1 MYTPDFD
8 YVRAN
13 SVQEAVRLLGES
25 QGAKLLAGGHSL
37 IPIMKLR
44 QGNPGKLIDIG
55 RIAGLKGVT
64 RSNGTSRIGALTTH
78 AMVAASADLPGALAD
93 AARNIADL
101 QVRNRGTVGGN
112 VAHADPASD
121 LPTVFTALGA
131 TFHVTGPNGER
142 SISASDFFTGM
153 FTTGLADN
161 EVLTAVEVPV
171 HASGTGSAY
180 AKMINPAS
188 GYAMVG
194 AAAVVT
200 VADGKCTQAS
210 VAVGGLTPSA
220 TRAPSVEAALAGKA
234 LDEANI
240 AMAAREVEND
250 LGGDLLGDMH
260 AGADYRKAMAPVFV
274 KRALLAAA
282 ARASQ

>member
-1 MYTPDFD
+1 MYTPEFD

-240 AMAAREVEND
+240 AIAAGEVEND

>member
-1 MYTPDFD
+1 MYTPEFD

-200 VADGKCTQAS
+200 MTDGKCTQAS

-240 AMAAREVEND
+240 AMAAGEVEND

>member
-25 QGAKLLAGGHSL
+25 RGAKLLAGGHSL
-37 IPIMKLR
+37 IPILKLR

-55 RIAGLKGVT
+55 RIAELKGVT

-78 AMVAASADLPGALAD
+78 AMVAASADLPGALLD
-93 AARNIADL
+93 AANIIADL

-121 LPTVFTALGA
+121 LPTVFAALGA
-131 TFHVTGPNGER
+131 TFHVTGPNGGR
-142 SISASDFFTGM
+142 SIPASDFFTGM
-153 FTTGLADN
+153 FTTGVAED

-171 HASGTGSAY
+171 HTRGTGSAY

-240 AMAAREVEND
+240 VMAAREVEND

-260 AGADYRKAMAPVFV
+260 AGAAYRKAMAPVFV
-274 KRALLAAA
+274 KRALMAAA

>member
-1 MYTPDFD
+1 MYTPEFD

-78 AMVAASADLPGALAD
+78 AMVAASADPPGALAD

-194 AAAVVT
+194 AATVVT

-240 AMAAREVEND
+240 AIAAGEVEND

-282 ARASQ
+282 ARASL

>member
-55 RIAGLKGVT
+55 RIAELKGIT
-64 RSNGTSRIGALTTH
+64 GSNGTSRIGALTTH

-93 AARNIADL
+93 AARNIADV

-121 LPTVFTALGA
+121 LPTVFAALGA
-131 TFHVTGPNGER
+131 TFHVTGPNGGR
-142 SISASDFFTGM
+142 SIPASDFFTGM
-153 FTTGLADN
+153 FTTGLAED

-274 KRALLAAA
+274 KRALMAAA

>member
-55 RIAGLKGVT
+55 RIAELKGIT
-64 RSNGTSRIGALTTH
+64 GSNGTSRIGALTTH

-93 AARNIADL
+93 AARVIADV

-121 LPTVFTALGA
+121 LPTVFAALGA
-131 TFHVTGPNGER
+131 TFHVTGPNGGR
-142 SISASDFFTGM
+142 SIPASDFFTGM
-153 FTTGLADN
+153 FTTGLAED

-274 KRALLAAA
+274 KRALMAAA

>member
-1 MYTPDFD
+1 
-8 YVRAN
+8 
-13 SVQEAVRLLGES
+13 
-25 QGAKLLAGGHSL
+25 
-37 IPIMKLR
+37 MKLR

-240 AMAAREVEND
+240 AMAAGEVEND